1 LFWTTVQGS
10 VPTDDWVVFSIIKPQ
25 SQMSMEDTFCMMTP
39 SDYEATLRL
48 DALHFN
54 VRVDNHFKTRRLLAT
69 DSRRKT

>member
-1 LFWTTVQGS
+1 
-10 VPTDDWVVFSIIKPQ
+10 
-25 SQMSMEDTFCMMTP
+25 MEDTFCMMTP

-69 DSRRKT
+69 DFEAQNLG